1 MWATRNT
8 TATYTSADYGDQW
21 KPRPLMPFMED
32 ATLALVAPVIVYWTM
47 SLLFHWLDASDSFA
61 SRRIHTPLELR
72 SRNKVTLHKVI
83 RDVILQQ
90 LVQTMVGAGLSYFDK
105 EVYHNPQITVDQ
117 VLNLVPVTISD
128 KAARGIAFMLLPAM
142 RFLGAIFI
150 LDTWQYW
157 LHRAMHTNK
166 FLYRHFHSHHHRLYV
181 PYAFGALYNHP
192 LEGLMLDTVGAGL
205 GYLLTGMTTRES
217 VFFYAFSTAKTVDD
231 HCGYLLP
238 FDPLQIFFSNNAR
251 YHDIHHQSYGIKKNF
266 SQPYFTFWDKLC
278 GTYMDPMETPRALR
292 LAKEANGTAKISAAS
307 VDEKTSTTS
316 VIGVNGT
323 KGARQGKGPKT
334 EGARRRTVIGDEQKQ
349 YNTSVFT
356 KDEEKALLRGETIA
370 M

>member
-1 MWATRNT
+1 MFASRN
-8 TATYTSADYGDQW
+8 ATYHNPADYGDRW
-21 KPRPLMPFMED
+21 KPAPLLPFVED
-32 ATLALVAPVIVYWTM
+32 EILAVAAPIVVYWAL
-47 SLLFHWLDASDSFA
+47 SLLFHLLDQTDFFA

-72 SRNKVTLHKVI
+72 SRNKVTLSKVI
-83 RDVILQQ
+83 RDVVLQQ
-90 LVQTMVGAGLSYFDK
+90 VVQSFVALALARYDRPA
-105 EVYHNPQITVDQ
+105 YHNPQLTVDA
-117 VLNLVPVTISD
+117 VREWLPIELSD
-128 KAARGIAFMLLPAM
+128 KAARGVAFMVLPAA
-142 RFLGAIFI
+142 RFLTAIFI

-192 LEGLMLDTVGAGL
+192 LEGLALDTLGAGL
-205 GYLLTGMTTRES
+205 GYLLTGMSTRES

-238 FDPLQIFFSNNAR
+238 FDPLQVFFSNNAR

-292 LAKEANGTAKISAAS
+292 LAKEANGSAKISVDDRVSS
-307 VDEKTSTTS
+307 VG
-316 VIGVNGT
+316 INGT
-323 KGARQGKGPKT
+323 KGTMQGGGAKA
-334 EGARRRTVIGDEQKQ
+334 EGARRRLTVKDEVTE

-356 KDEEKALLRGETIA
+356 PAEEAKIARGGKVS

>member
-1 MWATRNT
+1 MFTHNATLYNP
-8 TATYTSADYGDQW
+8 ADYGDHW
-21 KPRPLMPFMED
+21 KPAPLLPFVED
-32 ATLALVAPVIVYWTM
+32 EVLAAAAPVAVYWVL
-47 SLLFHWLDASDSFA
+47 SLLFHLLDQTDLLA

-72 SRNKVTLHKVI
+72 SRNKVTLAKVI
-83 RDVILQQ
+83 RDVVFQQ
-90 LVQTMVGAGLSYFDK
+90 VVQVAVALGLSYYDRPA
-105 EVYHNPQITVDQ
+105 YQNPQ
-117 VLNLVPVTISD
+117 VTIDAIHRWLPVGLSD
-128 KAARGIAFMLLPAM
+128 KAARGVAFMVLPAL

-192 LEGLMLDTVGAGL
+192 LEGLALDTLGAGL
-205 GYLLTGMTTRES
+205 GYLLTGMSVRES

-266 SQPYFTFWDKLC
+266 SQPYFTFWDKIC

-292 LAKEANGTAKISAAS
+292 LAKEANGSAKISI
-307 VDEKTSTTS
+307 DERESA
-316 VIGVNGT
+316 VGVNGT
-323 KGARQGKGPKT
+323 KGQRQGGGKKA
-334 EGARRRTVIGDEQKQ
+334 EGARRRVTVKDEEKE

-356 KDEEKALLRGETIA
+356 QAEEAKIARGGTVS